1 MNNMKNIDE
10 HIKILI
16 KKINIPGISLAII
29 NKNEKDMFYHDF
41 SNNKTKSLITKN
53 TIYVSASL
61 SKPVFAYG
69 VLKLVEMGKLN
80 LDKPLINYIGINKI
94 DKVLKKDKRY
104 KKITARMIL
113 SHTSGLQNDGSNE
126 ILFDSGTKFIY
137 SGDGFLYLQH
147 AVEVITHLHIN
158 DFMTKFVFIP
168 FNMNN
173 SSYIYKEKYNKH
185 LIALHDQY
193 GNTKYWK
200 KDMKM
205 NVKNTKS
212 RGHVAGGLFTTVE
225 DYFNFLIGLSKDKPV
240 KDMMMKKQI
249 KLTKNIYWGLG
260 IGVEIIGKEKMLWHW
275 ADNLYM
281 RHFMI
286 YDPEKGKGFVLFTNS
301 FHGMSIIDSLS
312 MMIYKKKFKSVLML
326 KELTEGRYLHE
337 QYDNPLRIN
346 RHKVLDEFLSKG
358 VEKGMKKYEEWIN
371 NLSYKNKD
379 QKEVL
384 IEEFNI
390 WLYKN
395 NNKFVNAI
403 KSHGLFSSPPPIC

>member
-1 MNNMKNIDE
+1 M
-10 HIKILI
+10 
-16 KKINIPGISLAII
+16 
-29 NKNEKDMFYHDF
+29 
-41 SNNKTKSLITKN
+41 ITKN

-94 DKVLKKDKRY
+94 DKSTKKDKRY

-126 ILFDSGTKFIY
+126 ILFDPGTKFIY
-137 SGDGFLYLQH
+137 SGDGFSYLQH

-168 FNMNN
+168 LNMNN
-173 SSYIYKEKYNKH
+173 SSYIYKKKYNKH

-225 DYFNFLIGLSKDKPV
+225 DYCNFLIGLSKDKPV

-260 IGVEIIGKEKMLWHW
+260 IGVEIIGKEKMLCHW
-275 ADNLYM
+275 ADSLYM

-286 YDPEKGKGFVLFTNS
+286 YNPEKGTGFVLFTTS

-312 MMIYKKKFKSVLML
+312 KMLYKKKFKSVLLL

-337 QYDNPLRIN
+337 QYDDPLRIN
-346 RHKVLDEFLSKG
+346 RHEVLDEFLSKG
-358 VEKGMKKYEEWIN
+358 VEKGMKKYEKWIN
-371 NLSYKNKD
+371 GLSCKNKD

-403 KSHGLFSSPPPIC
+403 KSHGLFSSPPIC